1 MNVALIGRGRV
12 ATHMG
17 KALLKAGHGVVSV
30 NSRTLEELPQD
41 ADVYIIAVKD
51 SALQEVIQQLTKRL
65 TADTPSLWRG
75 QGEALLLHTAGS
87 MPLSVF
93 DGYSGNGG
101 VLYPM
106 QTFSMDREVERA
118 KTRGFVSWRR
128 ASPTTS
134 TS

>member
-1 MNVALIGRGRV
+1 MNVAMIGRGRV

-75 QGEALLLHTAGS
+75 LFFCTPQA
-87 MPLSVF
+87 
-93 DGYSGNGG
+93 
-101 VLYPM
+101 
-106 QTFSMDREVERA
+106 RCR
-118 KTRGFVSWRR
+118 
-128 ASPTTS
+128 
-134 TS
+134 